1 MNLSQKRRTLFLS
14 SSLIFVM
21 IVVVGR
27 LVGLQIQG
35 VIAAPSTEVVVADY
49 PDRGIIYDRNGAV
62 LASNAQDYQIGA
74 STAFVRHNA
83 NEIAGILAPIL
94 GVPQF
99 ELREKMTS
107 SQQFVV
113 LAGRVPASTAET
125 IRGIE
130 ELRYLQIEPMPR
142 RIYPQQ
148 ELMCHTIGF
157 ANYGGQGLA
166 GLEAYYNAEL
176 AGQADLRYIDFSPM
190 RPQPSVIARRGA
202 DLVLTIDR
210 SVQYLVEQH
219 LQRALQEHGAEAG
232 TIIVMDPR
240 TGALLAVANAP
251 CFDPARFFEYE
262 GQNFNLNPAT
272 GQQFE
277 PGSIMKVITMAAAL
291 DSGVVTPNSA
301 YYDPGVIELGGHRIR
316 NWDYSGPGTTDMT
329 TLLARSLNVGAATLA
344 YWMGPDIFYTYL
356 QRFNFGRSLG
366 VDVSAEAGGSVKIP
380 GSSLWAESDLGTNSF
395 GQGIATTPLQMV
407 AATAALANDG
417 RMMRPYL
424 VQERHSQGQV
434 FITEPTVISSPIRP
448 ETAREVTAMSVVSVR
463 QEMLGASVPG
473 YTIAGKTGTAE
484 IPIPGFGYHPRDTI
498 GAFIGWLPADDP
510 QLIIL
515 VKLDRPRS
523 SQWGSLTAAPVFAQ
537 LVQELVV
544 LLDIPPDHIRLN
556 AGRVANQP

>member
-1 MNLSQKRRTLFLS
+1 MNLSQKRRASFLFVGLVIG
-14 SSLIFVM
+14 LL
-21 IVVVGR
+21 VVVGR
-27 LVGLQIQG
+27 LVVLQVYG
-35 VIAAPSTEVVVADY
+35 VITADPTEIFVADY

-74 STAFVRHNA
+74 SPDFVRHNA
-83 NEIAGILAPIL
+83 AEISGILAPIL
-94 GVPQF
+94 NRTQS
-99 ELREKMTS
+99 ELQSRMTS
-107 SQQFVV
+107 SQRYVT
-113 LAGRVPASTAET
+113 LAGRVPAETAEA
-125 IRGIE
+125 IRGIP
-130 ELRYLQIEPMPR
+130 ELRDIQIEPMAR
-142 RIYPQQ
+142 RIYPQH

-157 ANYGGQGLA
+157 ANYGGEGLA

-176 AGQADLRYIDFSPM
+176 AGQADLRYIDFSPL
-190 RPQPSVIARRGA
+190 RPQPSVIARRGT

-210 SVQYLVEQH
+210 SVQYLVERH
-219 LQRALQEHGAEAG
+219 LQRALQEHGAEGG

-240 TGALLAVANAP
+240 SGALLAVANAP
-251 CFDPARFFEYE
+251 CFDPARFFEFE
-262 GQNFNLNPAT
+262 GENFNLNPAT

-291 DSGVVTPNSA
+291 DAGVVTPNST

-356 QRFNFGRSLG
+356 QRFNFGRPLG
-366 VDVSAEAGGSVKIP
+366 VDLTAEASGMVKIP

-407 AATAALANDG
+407 SATSALANDG
-417 RMMRPYL
+417 RIMRPYL
-424 VQERHSQGQV
+424 VQERHTQDQV
-434 FITEPTVISSPIRP
+434 YITDPTVISSPIRP
-448 ETAREVTAMSVVSVR
+448 QTAREVSAMAVASVR
-463 QEMLGASVPG
+463 QETLLAQVPG

-498 GAFIGWLPADDP
+498 GTFIGWLPADDP

-523 SQWGSLTAAPVFAQ
+523 SQWGSLTAAPVFSQ

-544 LLDIPPDHIRLN
+544 LLDIPPDHIRL
-556 AGRVANQP
+556 RSSVAQGNN